1 MEDNVG
7 NEAELKSLKIKIE
20 TSWSRYGAMKSS
32 AKCVR
37 RELPT
42 QFMIKVLSIR
52 FYMIYT
58 EYP

>member
-20 TSWSRYGAMKSS
+20 TSWYRYGAMKSCDKYTRS
-32 AKCVR
+32 
-37 RELPT
+37 ELLT
-42 QFMIKVLSIR
+42 QLMIKVLSIR
-52 FYMIYT
+52 FQMIST